1 MYHLVLLQLWQTKSL
16 WSHDM
21 RFPKRSHQ
29 SLISSW
35 PTTITSILQ
44 ISIQL
49 DSALR
54 PWWQRR
60 YWKPGAQGVDVLIAD
75 SLGVTRLGRA
85 SPNSPP
91 GKVNKSSDSRNPLW
105 DSIPVTGKN
114 INHQTLQMQSMIDY
128 FILFLYMQC
137 KKSWNDEMNSA
148 STRRFSETI
157 FAHHPGRPSLAPA
170 QGARVQSWRSWLP
183 SRPSCREATQQQDDG
198 SDGQEELG
206 AEMCLYIYIYGHRPL
221 QGLPFLIL
229 EGGDAIEIFTTK

>member
-60 YWKPGAQGVDVLIAD
+60 YWKPGAPGVDVLIAD

-85 SPNSPP
+85 SPLPNSPP

-128 FILFLYMQC
+128 FILFLYMQY

-157 FAHHPGRPSLAPA
+157 SAHHPGRPSLAPA

-183 SRPSCREATQQQDDG
+183 SRPSCREGTQQDDDKRWTG
-198 SDGQEELG
+198 RLG
-206 AEMCLYIYIYGHRPL
+206 AEMCLYTFIIFCQNQFISFHI
-221 QGLPFLIL
+221 IL
-229 EGGDAIEIFTTK
+229 